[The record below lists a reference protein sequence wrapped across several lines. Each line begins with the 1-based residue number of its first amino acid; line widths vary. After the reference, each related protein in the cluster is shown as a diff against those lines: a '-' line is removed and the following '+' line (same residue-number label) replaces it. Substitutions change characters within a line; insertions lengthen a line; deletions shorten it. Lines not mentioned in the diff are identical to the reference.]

1 VGYAE
6 AMRRCAIPSI
16 ALIAGVS
23 LVVLVCLSGTAA
35 RGEPRSH
42 SPYHAL
48 TTFAKVLAHV
58 RASYVDEVD
67 ETTLIHGAIKGLVR
81 SLDPYS
87 AYMTPEEFRV
97 LRADTEGRFGGIGC
111 EVDIRAGVLTVMTP
125 LEGTPAEHAGLR
137 PGDHIVE
144 IDGEPTE
151 GLSLQDSV
159 VRMRGEPGTVV
170 TLLVRR
176 PEVDEPL
183 VMTVTRAVIR
193 VESVEHRVLEPGI
206 GYIRVRTFQEDTA
219 ARHHEALDRLER
231 EVAGG
236 LRGLVLDLRG
246 NPGGL
251 VDQAVEVSDE
261 FLDQG
266 VIVTT
271 RGRGGRLM
279 VEERAHRRGVR
290 PDLRIVVL
298 VDGQSASA
306 AEIVIGALQDNRRA
320 VILGTR
326 TYGKGSV
333 QNVIELPDGSGLK
346 LTVARYHTPSGRCI
360 QGEGI
365 EPDVR
370 VEPPAGGAH
379 GGAPGEQR
387 DDPQLRRAIELLRPT
402 DQPATTG

>member
-1 VGYAE
+1 
-6 AMRRCAIPSI
+6 MRRCS
-16 ALIAGVS
+16 VSS
-23 LVVLVCLSGTAA
+23 LVFLVGISLVLPVCFRSTAA
-35 RGEPRSH
+35 QGEPRSH

-67 ETTLIHGAIKGLVR
+67 ETALIHGAIKGLVR
-81 SLDPYS
+81 SLDPHS

-111 EVDIRAGVLTVMTP
+111 EVDVRGGVLTVMMP
-125 LEGTPAEHAGLR
+125 LEGTPAARAGLR
-137 PGDHIVE
+137 PGDRIIE

-151 GLSLQDSV
+151 GLSLQDAV
-159 VRMRGEPGTVV
+159 VRMRGEPGSAVA
-170 TLLVRR
+170 LLVRR
-176 PEVDEPL
+176 ADVEEPL
-183 VMTVTRAVIR
+183 EMSITRAIIR
-193 VESVEHRVLEPGI
+193 VESVEYRMLEPGI
-206 GYIRVRTFQEDTA
+206 GYVRIRTFQEDTA
-219 ARHHEALDRLER
+219 VRHHEALDRLER
-231 EVAGG
+231 EADGR

-251 VDQAVEVSDE
+251 VDQSVEVSDE
-261 FLDQG
+261 YLAQG
-266 VIVTT
+266 LIVTT

-279 VEERAHRRGVR
+279 AEERAHRRGARSELQV
-290 PDLRIVVL
+290 VVL

-306 AEIVIGALQDNRRA
+306 AEIVVGALQDNGRA

-360 QGEGI
+360 QGQGI
-365 EPDVR
+365 EPDIR
-370 VEPPAGGAH
+370 VDGPPGGAH

-387 DDPQLRRAIELLRPT
+387 DDPQLQRAVEQIQQMLQR
-402 DQPATTG
+402 AVTG